1 MKSYDELKTEL
12 EDIQL
17 QMAEAK
23 LKERAIALKEVKR
36 LCKEFGFT
44 AGMIK
49 GTLALSVPEV
59 MSFAR
64 ILPKKALGRLFK
76 LFKLHVLKDELVVEL
91 ARWHDD
97 RGDEILRFDYPSLNE
112 NSVVFDLGGYVG
124 DFAAEI
130 YSKYGCKVY
139 LFEPHPEF
147 YGICLERFEGN
158 DKIIPLNYGV
168 SNVAGKFELSN
179 SLNSSS
185 FLNSDYNDKNILICE
200 LRSFFDV
207 LEDLAIDRI
216 ALMKIN
222 IEGSE
227 FALLE
232 LMAHKCGLSVVDSY
246 QIQFHNFIEGAVEKR
261 DAITA
266 SLGKTH
272 NRTWCYT
279 FVWENWEIK

>member
-1 MKSYDELKTEL
+1 MKSYDELKAEL
-12 EDIQL
+12 EGIQR

-23 LKERAIALKEVKR
+23 QKERAIALKEVKR

-44 AGMIK
+44 AGMLK
-49 GTLALSVPEV
+49 GTLALSVPEI

-64 ILPKKALGRLFK
+64 ILPKKVLGRFFK
-76 LFKLHVLKDELVVEL
+76 FFKLHVLKDELIVEL

-97 RGDEILRFDYPSLNE
+97 RGDEVLRFDYPLLNE
-112 NSVVFDLGGYVG
+112 NSVVFDVGGYVG

-147 YGICLERFEGN
+147 YGICLERFEDN

-168 SNVAGKFELSN
+168 SDAAGKFELSN
-179 SLNSSS
+179 SLNGSS
-185 FLNSDYNDKNILICE
+185 FLNVDHNDKSTLTCE
-200 LRSFFDV
+200 VRGFFDV
-207 LEDLAIDRI
+207 LEELAIDRI

-227 FALLE
+227 FPLLE
-232 LMAHKCGLSVVDSY
+232 LMAQKCGLSVVDSY
-246 QIQFHNFIEGAVEKR
+246 QI
-261 DAITA
+261 
-266 SLGKTH
+266 
-272 NRTWCYT
+272 
-279 FVWENWEIK
+279 